1 VFSRCDFI
9 VCLGKSKYF
18 LGNVCKIWTEGK
30 GRFFRTAETFG
41 VGGEY

>member
-1 VFSRCDFI
+1 MFSRRDFI
-9 VCLGKSKYF
+9 VCLGKYF

-41 VGGEY
+41 VSGEC